1 MIANPYAMLV
11 RARHSFKGCFFF
23 FQRVSL
29 MALLVKNPPAMQE
42 TSVQFLGWKIPWR
55 RDRLPTPV
63 FLDFP

>member
-42 TSVQFLGWKIPWR
+42 TSVQFLGGEDPLKKE
-55 RDRLPTPV
+55 
-63 FLDFP
+63 